1 MAGRIGGKADRGN
14 GVGGIEIDGL
24 DLGEGG
30 KVVGFSV
37 EGRSLFGGG
46 RETPAKESARWL
58 FQCYAWTYCTRTL
71 SCISHL

>member
-46 RETPAKESARWL
+46 RETPARESARWL
-58 FQCYAWTYCTRTL
+58 FQGYAWTYCTRTL